1 MAVVVRYEDAEHLFE
16 MSSAQDQE
24 PIEAF
29 GASGADKALGDSVR
43 SWRANGR
50 PDDLEVLAQEN
61 GVEAAAELTVAIVD
75 EEAEWCRPL
84 GQRPGQLA
92 SLLGHPG
99 AVRVRA
105 AAREVD
111 APAAEL
117 DKEQHVQAL

>member
-84 GQRPGQLA
+84 GQRPGHL
-92 SLLGHPG
+92 
-99 AVRVRA
+99 RA
-105 AAREVD
+105 CWVT
-111 APAAEL
+111 
-117 DKEQHVQAL
+117 QALFGFALSPRGGRAGCRAR